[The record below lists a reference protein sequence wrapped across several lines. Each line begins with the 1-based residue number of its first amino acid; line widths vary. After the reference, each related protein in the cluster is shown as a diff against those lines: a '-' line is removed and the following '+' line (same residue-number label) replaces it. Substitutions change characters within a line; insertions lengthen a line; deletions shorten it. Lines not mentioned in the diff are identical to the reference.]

1 MRELSAAHVDLALLS
16 DWAICKSVQSAV
28 QGTSF
33 HNRGDKTMTQLRSHR
48 VKASAAWLN
57 RATVAFA
64 LSAVTVT
71 AFAAS
76 DFGKCEVTGEKGS
89 VKLTTI
95 VPGAL
100 SVRPVLGVPGWWN
113 GDSPDTIKDGFE
125 YCMAA
130 NMAYRAGLD
139 RVILVSRSFQQILTG
154 QSQGF
159 DIALSEITITDAR
172 KKVVN
177 FTEPYFDSDQGIL
190 VKSGTKVDK
199 NNLSKLRY
207 AVERG
212 TTAYDYIVEKIKPA
226 EQPKVFNDPPSMYT
240 ALAAGQVDAVVYD
253 TPNVL
258 LRAKNANGALEVAGR
273 FDTGEKWGGLV
284 NKDSPNLPA
293 FNQLIEG
300 LKKDGTL
307 ARLTTKYVTP
317 ELGMD
322 PTKLPVLNP

>member
-1 MRELSAAHVDLALLS
+1 MV
-16 DWAICKSVQSAV
+16 CV
-28 QGTSF
+28 
-33 HNRGDKTMTQLRSHR
+33 
-48 VKASAAWLN
+48 
-57 RATVAFA
+57 A

-71 AFAAS
+71 AFAAQ
-76 DFGKCEVTGEKGS
+76 DFGKCEVSGEKGS
-89 VKLTTI
+89 VKLTTV

-113 GDSPDTIKDGFE
+113 GDSLDTIKDGFE

-159 DIALSEITITDAR
+159 DIALSEITITEPR
-172 KKVVN
+172 KQVVN
-177 FTEPYFDSDQGIL
+177 FTEPYFNSDQGIL
-190 VKSGTKVDK
+190 VKTGTKVDGK
-199 NNLSKLRY
+199 NLGSLRY

-212 TTAYDYIVEKIKPA
+212 TTAYDYIVEKVKPT

-240 ALAAGQVDAVVYD
+240 ALAAGQVDAVIYD

-258 LRAKNANGALEVAGR
+258 LRAKNSNGALEVVGR

-284 NKDSPNLPA
+284 NKDSPNLAA

-300 LKKDGTL
+300 MKKDGTL
-307 ARLTTKYVTP
+307 ERLSAKYLTP
-317 ELGMD
+317 ELGAD
-322 PTKLPVLNP
+322 PTKVPVLNP

>member
-1 MRELSAAHVDLALLS
+1 
-16 DWAICKSVQSAV
+16 
-28 QGTSF
+28 
-33 HNRGDKTMTQLRSHR
+33 MTQISRPR
-48 VKASAAWLN
+48 AKAHAGWIG
-57 RATVAFA
+57 RATVALA
-64 LSAVTVT
+64 LSAFTIT
-71 AFAAS
+71 AFAAP

-89 VKLTTI
+89 VKLTTV

-113 GDSPDTIKDGFE
+113 GDSLDTIKDGFE

-172 KKVVN
+172 KQVVN
-177 FTEPYFDSDQGIL
+177 FTVPYFDSDQGIL

-199 NNLSKLRY
+199 KNLSNLRY

-212 TTAYDYIVEKIKPA
+212 TTAYDYVVEKIKPA

-240 ALAAGQVDAVVYD
+240 ALAAGQVDAVIYD

-258 LRAKNANGALEVAGR
+258 LRAKNSNGAVEVAGR

-284 NKDSPNLPA
+284 NKDTPNLAA

-307 ARLTTKYVTP
+307 ARLSAKYLTP
-317 ELGMD
+317 ELGTD
-322 PTKLPVLNP
+322 PSKVPVLNP

>member
-1 MRELSAAHVDLALLS
+1 MQRIISPGRNL
-16 DWAICKSVQSAV
+16 
-28 QGTSF
+28 T
-33 HNRGDKTMTQLRSHR
+33 
-48 VKASAAWLN
+48 AWLY
-57 RATVAFA
+57 RATLSVA
-64 LSAVTVT
+64 LSAFAVT
-71 AFAAS
+71 AFAAP
-76 DFGKCEVTGEKGS
+76 DFGNCEVTGQKGS
-89 VKLTTI
+89 VKLTTV

-113 GDSPDTIKDGFE
+113 GDSLDTIKDGFE

-172 KKVVN
+172 KKIVN
-177 FTEPYFDSDQGIL
+177 FTDPYFSSDQGVL
-190 VKSGTKVDK
+190 VKTGTKVDK
-199 NNLSKLRY
+199 KNLSSLRY

-212 TTAYDYIVEKIKPA
+212 TTAYDYIVDKIKPT

-258 LRAKNANGALEVAGR
+258 LRAKNSNGAVEVVGR

-284 NKDSPNLPA
+284 NKDSPNLAA
-293 FNQLIEG
+293 FNQLVDG

-307 ARLTTKYVTP
+307 QKLSAKYLTP
-317 ELGMD
+317 ELGKD
-322 PTKLPVLNP
+322 PATVPVLSP